1 MKDHALGE
9 CGKAHGILEGKHLV
23 DLRIWVVLETAFRLK
38 IEMNRTFPA
47 SSLIVKEYDRL
58 VEKIQTILGI

>member
-1 MKDHALGE
+1 M
-9 CGKAHGILEGKHLV
+9 EGKRLV

-47 SSLIVKEYDRL
+47 SSLIVK
-58 VEKIQTILGI
+58 VIQG